1 MKELVKQLNLT
12 LNWEMDGVYAFEND
26 DLYVQFINPHEG
38 TNFEYVIRAEFKEDF
53 DRWSNCVYETYS
65 TDLEKDLSE
74 IISDL
79 KELKK
84 TGMKTIVITGV
95 SYEKDSTGVIIAE
108 NDEIS
113 YYRHEKLPSTILY
126 HLLL

>member
-38 TNFEYVIRAEFKEDF
+38 TDFEYVIRAEYKEDF
-53 DRWSNCVYETYS
+53 DKWGNCEYETYS

-79 KELKK
+79 KEMIK
-84 TGMKTIVITGV
+84 
-95 SYEKDSTGVIIAE
+95 EKE
-108 NDEIS
+108 QW
-113 YYRHEKLPSTILY
+113 L
-126 HLLL
+126 

>member
-12 LNWEMDGVYAFEND
+12 LNWEMDGVYTFEND

-38 TNFEYVIRAEFKEDF
+38 TDFEYVIRAEFKEDF

-79 KELKK
+79 KEMIK
-84 TGMKTIVITGV
+84 
-95 SYEKDSTGVIIAE
+95 EKE
-108 NDEIS
+108 QW
-113 YYRHEKLPSTILY
+113 L
-126 HLLL
+126 

>member
-1 MKELVKQLNLT
+1 MEGLVKQLNLR
-12 LNWEMDGVYAFEND
+12 LNWEMDGVYTFEND

-38 TNFEYVIRAEFKEDF
+38 TDFEYVIRAEFKEDF

-79 KELKK
+79 KEIIK
-84 TGMKTIVITGV
+84 
-95 SYEKDSTGVIIAE
+95 EKE
-108 NDEIS
+108 QW
-113 YYRHEKLPSTILY
+113 L
-126 HLLL
+126 

>member
-1 MKELVKQLNLT
+1 MEELVKQLNLT

-38 TNFEYVIRAEFKEDF
+38 TNFEYVIRAEYKEDF

-79 KELKK
+79 KEMIEEKEQWLK
-84 TGMKTIVITGV
+84 
-95 SYEKDSTGVIIAE
+95 
-108 NDEIS
+108 
-113 YYRHEKLPSTILY
+113 
-126 HLLL
+126 

>member
-1 MKELVKQLNLT
+1 MKELVKQLNLR
-12 LNWEMDGVYAFEND
+12 LNWEMDEVYAFEND

-38 TNFEYVIRAEFKEDF
+38 TDFEYVIRAEFKEDF

-79 KELKK
+79 KEMIK
-84 TGMKTIVITGV
+84 
-95 SYEKDSTGVIIAE
+95 EKE
-108 NDEIS
+108 QW
-113 YYRHEKLPSTILY
+113 L
-126 HLLL
+126 

>member
-1 MKELVKQLNLT
+1 MEELVKQLNLK
-12 LNWEMDGVYAFEND
+12 LNWEMDGVYAFENN

-38 TNFEYVIRAEFKEDF
+38 TDFEYVIRAEYKEDF

-79 KELKK
+79 KE
-84 TGMKTIVITGV
+84 MIE
-95 SYEKDSTGVIIAE
+95 EKE
-108 NDEIS
+108 QW
-113 YYRHEKLPSTILY
+113 L
-126 HLLL
+126 

>member
-1 MKELVKQLNLT
+1 MKELVKQLNLR

-38 TNFEYVIRAEFKEDF
+38 TDFEYVIRAEYKEYF
-53 DRWSNCVYETYS
+53 DRWSNCEYETYS

-79 KELKK
+79 KEMIK
-84 TGMKTIVITGV
+84 
-95 SYEKDSTGVIIAE
+95 EKE
-108 NDEIS
+108 QW
-113 YYRHEKLPSTILY
+113 L
-126 HLLL
+126 

>member
-38 TNFEYVIRAEFKEDF
+38 TDFEYVIRAEFKEDF
-53 DRWSNCVYETYS
+53 DRWSNCSYEVYS

-74 IISDL
+74 IISEL
-79 KELKK
+79 KE
-84 TGMKTIVITGV
+84 MIE
-95 SYEKDSTGVIIAE
+95 EKE
-108 NDEIS
+108 QW
-113 YYRHEKLPSTILY
+113 L
-126 HLLL
+126 

>member
-1 MKELVKQLNLT
+1 MEELVKQLNLR

-38 TNFEYVIRAEFKEDF
+38 TDFEYVIRAEFKEDF

-79 KELKK
+79 KEMIK
-84 TGMKTIVITGV
+84 
-95 SYEKDSTGVIIAE
+95 EKEQLGCD
-108 NDEIS
+108 
-113 YYRHEKLPSTILY
+113 
-126 HLLL
+126 

>member
-1 MKELVKQLNLT
+1 MEELVKQLNLR

-38 TNFEYVIRAEFKEDF
+38 TDFEYVIRAEFKEDF

-79 KELKK
+79 KE
-84 TGMKTIVITGV
+84 MIE
-95 SYEKDSTGVIIAE
+95 EKE
-108 NDEIS
+108 QW
-113 YYRHEKLPSTILY
+113 L
-126 HLLL
+126 

>member
-1 MKELVKQLNLT
+1 MEELVKQLNLE
-12 LNWEMDGVYAFEND
+12 LNWEMDEVYAFEND

-38 TNFEYVIRAEFKEDF
+38 TDFEYVIRAEFKEDF

-79 KELKK
+79 KEMIEEKEQWLK
-84 TGMKTIVITGV
+84 
-95 SYEKDSTGVIIAE
+95 
-108 NDEIS
+108 
-113 YYRHEKLPSTILY
+113 
-126 HLLL
+126 

>member
-38 TNFEYVIRAEFKEDF
+38 TDFEYVIRAEFKEDF
-53 DRWSNCVYETYS
+53 DRWSNCEYETYS

-79 KELKK
+79 KE
-84 TGMKTIVITGV
+84 MIE
-95 SYEKDSTGVIIAE
+95 EKIFD
-108 NDEIS
+108 N
-113 YYRHEKLPSTILY
+113 
-126 HLLL
+126 

>member
-38 TNFEYVIRAEFKEDF
+38 TDFEYVIRAEYKEDF
-53 DRWSNCVYETYS
+53 DRWSNCEYETYS

-74 IISDL
+74 IIS
-79 KELKK
+79 ELKA
-84 TGMKTIVITGV
+84 MIE
-95 SYEKDSTGVIIAE
+95 EKE
-108 NDEIS
+108 Q
-113 YYRHEKLPSTILY
+113 Y
-126 HLLL
+126 

>member
-1 MKELVKQLNLT
+1 MEELVKQLNLR

-38 TNFEYVIRAEFKEDF
+38 TDFEYVIRAEFKEDF
-53 DRWSNCVYETYS
+53 DRWSNCEYETYS

-79 KELKK
+79 KEMIK
-84 TGMKTIVITGV
+84 
-95 SYEKDSTGVIIAE
+95 EKE
-108 NDEIS
+108 QW
-113 YYRHEKLPSTILY
+113 L
-126 HLLL
+126 

>member
-38 TNFEYVIRAEFKEDF
+38 TDFEYVIRAEYKEDF

-79 KELKK
+79 KEMIK
-84 TGMKTIVITGV
+84 
-95 SYEKDSTGVIIAE
+95 EKE
-108 NDEIS
+108 QW
-113 YYRHEKLPSTILY
+113 L
-126 HLLL
+126 

>member
-1 MKELVKQLNLT
+1 MEELVKQLNLT
-12 LNWEMDGVYAFEND
+12 LNWEMDEVYAFEND

-38 TNFEYVIRAEFKEDF
+38 TDFEYVIRAEFKEDF

-79 KELKK
+79 KEMIK
-84 TGMKTIVITGV
+84 
-95 SYEKDSTGVIIAE
+95 EKE
-108 NDEIS
+108 QW
-113 YYRHEKLPSTILY
+113 L
-126 HLLL
+126 

>member
-1 MKELVKQLNLT
+1 MEELVKQLNLR

-38 TNFEYVIRAEFKEDF
+38 TDFEYVIRAEYKEDF
-53 DRWSNCVYETYS
+53 DKWSNCVYETYS

-79 KELKK
+79 KE
-84 TGMKTIVITGV
+84 MMA
-95 SYEKDSTGVIIAE
+95 EKE
-108 NDEIS
+108 QW
-113 YYRHEKLPSTILY
+113 L
-126 HLLL
+126 

>member
-1 MKELVKQLNLT
+1 MKELVKQLNLR

-38 TNFEYVIRAEFKEDF
+38 TDFEYVIRAEFKEDF

-79 KELKK
+79 KE
-84 TGMKTIVITGV
+84 MIE
-95 SYEKDSTGVIIAE
+95 EKE
-108 NDEIS
+108 QW
-113 YYRHEKLPSTILY
+113 L
-126 HLLL
+126 

>member
-1 MKELVKQLNLT
+1 MEELVKQLNLR

-38 TNFEYVIRAEFKEDF
+38 TDFEYVIRAEFKEDF

-79 KELKK
+79 KE
-84 TGMKTIVITGV
+84 MMA
-95 SYEKDSTGVIIAE
+95 EKE
-108 NDEIS
+108 QW
-113 YYRHEKLPSTILY
+113 L
-126 HLLL
+126 